1 MGENMEGVI
10 TKILSDKCE
19 IKIKEEVVTCGIR
32 GKLKKGKLLPLVGDK
47 VIIDPINMIIE
58 KILPRKNELIR
69 PKVCNVTMGLIVQS
83 LKEPELDCNLI
94 DKILV
99 ELEFNHIKPVIC
111 FTKKDLLTKDE
122 YQNLLPILN
131 YYGNL
136 YPIYFNDEIN
146 KIKKI
151 FKNEITVL
159 IGQTGAGKSTLLNKL
174 DPCLSL
180 PTGEISRALS
190 RGKHTTRHVSMLPL
204 LGGYILDSPGFS
216 ALEFVNMKEIEIRD
230 AFIEFEK
237 YPCPYRDCMHT
248 KESDCRVKDAVN
260 NGLILKTRYD
270 NYISFLKTAYKKGEN
285 KRRV

>member
-1 MGENMEGVI
+1 MEGVI
-10 TKILSDKCE
+10 IKILSDKCE
-19 IKIKEEVVTCGIR
+19 VKVKEEVVTCGIR
-32 GKLKKGKLLPLVGDK
+32 GKLKIGKLLPLVGDK
-47 VIIDPINMIIE
+47 VIIDSKNMVIE
-58 KILPRKNELIR
+58 KILSRKNELIR
-69 PKVCNVTMGLIVQS
+69 PKVSNITIGLIVQS

-99 ELEFNHIKPVIC
+99 ELEFNRIKPIIC

-122 YQNLLPILN
+122 YQTLLPIIN
-131 YYGNL
+131 YYSNL
-136 YPIYFNDEIN
+136 YPVYYNDEIN

-151 FKNEITVL
+151 FKDEITVL

-174 DPCLSL
+174 DPGLSI

-190 RGKHTTRHVSMLPL
+190 RGKHTTRHVSMIPL

-216 ALEFVNMKEIEIRD
+216 ALEFNDMKEIQIRD

-248 KESDCRVKDAVN
+248 KENDCCVKDAVN
-260 NGLILKTRYD
+260 KGLILKSRYD
-270 NYISFLKTAYKKGEN
+270 NYLSFLKSASKKW
-285 KRRV
+285 

>member
-216 ALEFVNMKEIEIRD
+216 ALEFDNMKEIEIRD

-237 YPCPYRDCMHT
+237 YSCPYRDCMHT

-260 NGLILKTRYD
+260 KGLILNTRYD